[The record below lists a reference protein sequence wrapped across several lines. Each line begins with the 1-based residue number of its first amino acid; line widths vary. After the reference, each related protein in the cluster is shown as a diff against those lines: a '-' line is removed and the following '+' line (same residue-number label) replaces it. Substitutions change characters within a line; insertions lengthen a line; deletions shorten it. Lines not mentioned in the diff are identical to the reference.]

1 MFLAIFFA
9 SVVAQKHIVGLQ
21 SITPARRRG
30 RGQVATC
37 GILKT
42 RVLALNGLR
51 QTHDEKKS
59 KSPSNHEISVKT
71 VSQLAREY
79 AVHPTQVTQW
89 RATIRDHMPE
99 LFEPGQ
105 PGTEDQEQLIA
116 QLHQKIGQLTVD
128 LDWLKK
134 KSRQLG
140 L

>member
-59 KSPSNHEISVKT
+59 KSPSNHEISVSSIVITKLEM
-71 VSQLAREY
+71 VVAE
-79 AVHPTQVTQW
+79 
-89 RATIRDHMPE
+89 
-99 LFEPGQ
+99 
-105 PGTEDQEQLIA
+105 
-116 QLHQKIGQLTVD
+116 
-128 LDWLKK
+128 
-134 KSRQLG
+134 
-140 L
+140 